1 MRTILFVESTGDHK
15 AGDHVEVDDQTAC
28 DAIAAGFAVPS
39 VDAIEPAEPKAF
51 EPATENRATD
61 AAPEVK

>member
-1 MRTILFVESTGDHK
+1 MRTILFVESTGDFK
-15 AGDHVEVDDQTAC
+15 AGDNVLVDDQTAC

-39 VDAIEPAEPKAF
+39 VEFIEDTKAIDAAP
-51 EPATENRATD
+51 ENRALD